1 MKSLL
6 DVRREDSFL
15 ASIMGGAQD
24 EEIIVAEGRE
34 AVRHTPTL
42 DKGHVGIVAAG
53 IGARGNRAIGSTLDV
68 RFDNIAARYPL
79 PLLAGGLSNLG
90 MEFLSRNTPYYRRH
104 TLVRRQ

>member
-24 EEIIVAEGRE
+24 KEIIAAGVRG
-34 AVRHTPTL
+34 AVRQTPTL
-42 DKGHVGIVAAG
+42 DKSHVGIVAAG

-79 PLLAGGLSNLG
+79 PLLAGGLSNLR
-90 MEFLSRNTPYYRRH
+90 MEFLRRNTPSIIAGTH
-104 TLVRRQ
+104 

>member
-1 MKSLL
+1 VKSLL
-6 DVRREDSFL
+6 DVRHEDSFL
-15 ASIMGGAQD
+15 VSIMGGAQS

-34 AVRHTPTL
+34 AVRHTPPL

-79 PLLAGGLSNLG
+79 PLLAGELSNLG
-90 MEFLSRNTPYYRRH
+90 MEFQPRNGIPK
-104 TLVRRQ
+104 